1 MSVYGQIAK
10 ISECGLISLDG
21 TPTEEELRI

>member
-1 MSVYGQIAK
+1 MSDHGQIAK

-21 TPTEEELRI
+21 TFTEEETRI